1 MPHFLIIGVM
11 KCGTSATKAFLEHHP
26 DLNNAR
32 QEAYFFNNDNKYYKQ
47 GFEWY
52 FNLFAQPKR
61 PDVLNYEKS
70 PTYYKSVRA
79 QPRIKEMN
87 ETIKIVNIVCDNV
100 RRTLSRYLHIESN
113 VKIKKFPRK
122 RLTAIG
128 GTLDGFTEKL
138 RKTIKSFKSF
148 LDEIRRKEGDGSI
161 DGLIRALF
169 RRFKQRQRPFG
180 IQATKDPI
188 ELILSDG
195 FYAVFHR
202 NWQSYFPN
210 NQLMVI
216 DGNQFLT
223 EPWRPLKRLQHFVGV
238 QEFINEDNF
247 VVPESGLPC
256 FRESKDDHPACLK
269 STKGRSTRF
278 SFPEV

>member
-1 MPHFLIIGVM
+1 M

-32 QEAYFFNNDNKYYKQ
+32 QEAYFFNNDNKYRTMGY
-47 GFEWY
+47 EWY
-52 FNLFAQPKR
+52 FNLFPKSK
-61 PDVLNYEKS
+61 PNVLNYEKS
-70 PTYYKSVRA
+70 PTYYKSVKA
-79 QPRIKEMN
+79 QPRIKAMN

-113 VKIKKFPRK
+113 VKSKKFPRT

-138 RKTIKSFKSF
+138 RKTIKNFKPF
-148 LDEIRRKEGDGSI
+148 LDEIRRKEGNGSL
-161 DGLIRALF
+161 DGLMQALY
-169 RRFKQRQRPFG
+169 RRFKRRQRPFG
-180 IQATKDPI
+180 ISATKDPI

-195 FYAVFHR
+195 FYAIFHQ
-202 NWQSYFPN
+202 NWQAFFPDK
-210 NQLMVI
+210 QLIVI

-223 EPWRPLKRLQHFVGV
+223 EPWKPLKKLQQFVGV

-247 VVPESGLPC
+247 VIPESGLPC
-256 FRESKDDHPACLK
+256 FRENKNDHPACLK
-269 STKGRSTRF
+269 STKGRSTHYRF
-278 SFPEV
+278 PKVNI